1 MFSLALG
8 AVDKTFLGGILNFWN
23 FYSQKIQHEESLAS
37 LMAPENIV
45 VKA

>member
-8 AVDKTFLGGILNFWN
+8 AVDKTFLGGISNILSFC
-23 FYSQKIQHEESLAS
+23 SQKIQHEESLAS